1 MNFLKGLKKDYYAG
15 VLMILAGLCAAY
27 VGSGYRLGTLSR
39 MGPGFFPTSLGI
51 LLTAVGAAIGVGAS
65 LATTDA
71 RADFAFDLRGCSAI
85 LGGLIAFVLVGRSGG
100 LALATFA
107 LVFIS
112 AIGDRSNTFRQAL
125 WLALVMVV
133 IAIVVFH
140 WALRLQLRLFPWT

>member
-1 MNFLKGLKKDYYAG
+1 MSFLKGLNKDYYGG
-15 VLMILAGLCAAY
+15 VVMIVAGLCAAY

-51 LLTAVGAAIGVGAS
+51 LLTAVGAAIAIGAS
-65 LATTDA
+65 LATTVK
-71 RADFAFDLRGCSAI
+71 RADFSFDLRGCGAI

-112 AIGDRSNTFRQAL
+112 AIGDRSNTFKQAV
-125 WLALVMVV
+125 WLALAMVA

-140 WALRLQLRLFPWT
+140 WALGLQLRLFPWT